1 MSHPTLQP
9 LVILFEQAEAERDQ
23 ALLRQRKVEKALAAA
38 EAQASQLSDYRSE
51 YEGRW
56 SQQLKRGMAITLV
69 QVYQDFVGRLH
80 GAVDQQG
87 QQVER
92 LRAELARCIADTVAA
107 ELRVAS
113 VGKLIER
120 RESALVRSA
129 AHREQKQLDEM
140 ASRAAWQRL
149 DRFGAHTMT

>member
-1 MSHPTLQP
+1 MTHPTLQP
-9 LVILFEQAEAERDQ
+9 LVLLMEQAEDDRDQ
-23 ALLRQRKVEKALAAA
+23 ALQRQRKVERALAAA
-38 EAQASQLSDYRSE
+38 ESQAEQLREYRSE

-92 LRAELARCIADTVAA
+92 LRAELARCIADSVAA

-129 AHREQKQLDEM
+129 AHREQKQLDEL

-149 DRFGAHTMT
+149 DRFGAHTVT

>member
-1 MSHPTLQP
+1 MNHPTLQP
-9 LVILFEQAEAERDQ
+9 LRILLEQAESERDA
-23 ALLRQRKVEKALAAA
+23 ALQRQRKVERSLAAA
-38 EAQASQLSDYRSE
+38 EQQAEQLHQYRAE

-92 LRAELARCIADTVAA
+92 LRSELARCMADTVAA

-113 VGKLIER
+113 VGKLIGR
-120 RESALVRSA
+120 RESALMRSA
-129 AHREQKQLDEM
+129 AQREQKQFDEL
-140 ASRAAWQRL
+140 ASRAAWQRQ
-149 DRFGAHTMT
+149 DRWGAETRT

>member
-9 LVILFEQAEAERDQ
+9 LVVLQEQAEAERDQ
-23 ALLRQRKVEKALAAA
+23 ALMRQRRVEKALAAA
-38 EAQASQLSDYRSE
+38 EAQASQLNDYRSE

-87 QQVER
+87 RQVEH
-92 LRAELARCIADTVAA
+92 LRADLARCIADTVAA

-120 RESALVRSA
+120 REMALMRSA
-129 AHREQKQLDEM
+129 AHREQKQMDEM

-149 DRFGAHTMT
+149 DRFGAPTMT

>member
-1 MSHPTLQP
+1 MTHPTLQP
-9 LVILFEQAEAERDQ
+9 LVILMEQAEAERDQ
-23 ALLRQRKVEKALAAA
+23 ALLRQRKIERALAAA
-38 EAQASQLSDYRSE
+38 QNQAEQLHEYRSE

-87 QQVER
+87 QQVDR
-92 LRAELARCIADTVAA
+92 LRTELARCIADTVAA

-129 AHREQKQLDEM
+129 AHREQKQMDEM
-140 ASRAAWQRL
+140 SSRAAWQRL
-149 DRFGAHTMT
+149 DRLGAHTMT